1 MTNDVAGYGQAQAGA
16 KPNPL
21 SLSENIIRYGLII
34 GVILTPFMMWR
45 FHPAIQFTFSD
56 GCFLIAAVF
65 AFASGRL
72 NLRPFGDLTPWWLMS
87 FCLMLFALGASSLI
101 NGDPLRF
108 AITGSQYVLA
118 YMALPYFLFSGTEG
132 IEIRLAKFFVGA
144 IVAVQAV
151 SILLFYLHADQPGSL
166 QWINHNFVT
175 GGGRLGSFLASANRN
190 AALISLTL
198 PFMFYFT
205 KKRLFPLWFC
215 VGGIAILAFALV
227 LTASVTGFVTSIAAV
242 LIFAIASYGVRA
254 WKPLAGVV
262 GALFLA
268 VAAGLPIP
276 ATFQERVLS
285 AFAEGDISEA
295 GTFGGRMQLIE
306 EALEFSSNTY
316 FLGMGADQFR
326 VVSDQGA
333 PVHNI
338 LLLIWT
344 EGGTFALLGWM
355 LAMGIL
361 TLIAFRTI
369 KFDKTAAALTLSVTL
384 GFFIISNASTHLYA
398 RLWVVPVLIA
408 ARLAVVA
415 AERMQ
420 RQSDEGVE
428 ERPLS
433 PNPKSSYRNISPFP
447 IRG

>member
-1 MTNDVAGYGQAQAGA
+1 MTYMDTAYEQAQ
-16 KPNPL
+16 PRSTYL
-21 SLSENIIRYGLII
+21 SVPETIIRYALVI

-65 AFASGRL
+65 AFSSGRL
-72 NLRPFGDLTPWWLMS
+72 NLRPFGDMTPWWLMS
-87 FCLMLFALGASSLI
+87 FCMMLFALGASSLI

-132 IEIRLAKFFVGA
+132 IEIRLAKFFVAA

-151 SILLFYLHADQPGSL
+151 SIMLFYLHADQPGSL

-205 KKRLFPLWFC
+205 KKRLLPLWFC
-215 VGGIAILAFALV
+215 VVGTAILAFALV
-227 LTASVTGFVTSIAAV
+227 LTASVTGFITSIAAL

-254 WKPLAGVV
+254 WKPLMGVV

-268 VAAGLPIP
+268 VAAGMPVP

-306 EALEFSSNTY
+306 EAVTFSSDTH
-316 FLGMGADQFR
+316 LIGLGADQFR
-326 VVSDQGA
+326 VLSVQGA

-344 EGGTFALLGWM
+344 EGGIFALLGWL

-369 KFDKTAAALTLSVTL
+369 RVDKTAAALTLSVTL
-384 GFFIISNASTHLYA
+384 GFFIIANASTHLYA

-408 ARLAVVA
+408 VRFAVVA
-415 AERMQ
+415 AQ
-420 RQSDEGVE
+420 RAQQQNDETGE
-428 ERPLS
+428 MS
-433 PNPKSSYRNISPFP
+433 PGSNPRYRNVSPFP